1 MMEKLRTIEHR
12 FVDII
17 PDELEHGVLYISTA
31 YATAMHKCACGCG
44 QRVVTPIR
52 PAGWTLLWDG
62 RSATL
67 DPSIGNWSLPCRS
80 HYFVRQGRIVWARQG
95 RKTERR
101 AGEKRREGTVVVGRF
116 GWWGG
121 VLRRGFR
128 RA

>member
-17 PDELEHGVLYISTA
+17 PDELERGVLYISTA

-44 QRVVTPIR
+44 ERVVTPIR

-62 RSATL
+62 QSVTL
-67 DPSIGNWSLPCRS
+67 DPSIGNRSLPCRS
-80 HYFVRQGRIVWARQG
+80 HYFVRAGRIVWARQDW
-95 RKTERR
+95 KTERR
-101 AGEKRREGTVVVGRF
+101 AKGRGRTGAGGHF
-116 GWWGG
+116 GRWRG
-121 VLRRGFR
+121 VFRRGFR